1 MTLLSLLK
9 TGGWIMFP
17 LIVLSIIA
25 WAVCVERFLTFKNW
39 TEKNQS
45 FLLSFQN
52 AWLKSNRDSI
62 IQLCEKSNSDISE
75 IARDLTNL
83 TNGKVLNDKIKAK
96 VDRKR
101 LEISLELK
109 KNLWILGTIGSATPF
124 IGLFGTVVGII
135 KAFQSMAESGSG
147 GFTVVAAGISEA
159 LIATAGGIIVAVIAL
174 FFYNYFQIKVGKL
187 QFQLKLM
194 TEELIDLF
202 EEQKST

>member
-17 LIVLSIIA
+17 LVILSIIA
-25 WAVCVERFLTFKNW
+25 WAVCVERFLAFKNW
-39 TEKNQS
+39 TEKNQA

-62 IQLCEKSNSDISE
+62 IQLCEKSNTDISE

-83 TNGKVLNDKIKAK
+83 TNDKNLNDKIRAK
-96 VDRKR
+96 IDRKR
-101 LEISLELK
+101 VEISLELK

-124 IGLFGTVVGII
+124 LGLFGTVVGII

-159 LIATAGGIIVAVIAL
+159 LIATAGGIIVAVIAV
-174 FFYNYFQIKVGKL
+174 FFYNYFLIRVNKF

-194 TEELIDLF
+194 TEELIDF
-202 EEQKST
+202 FDEQKSA